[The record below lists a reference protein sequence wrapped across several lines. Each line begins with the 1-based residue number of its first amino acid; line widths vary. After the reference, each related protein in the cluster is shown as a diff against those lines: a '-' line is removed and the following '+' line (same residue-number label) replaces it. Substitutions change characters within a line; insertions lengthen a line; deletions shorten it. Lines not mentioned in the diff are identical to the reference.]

1 MQEKCEII
9 NPYDIGDIPQQTKI
23 VNLNYTNQDF
33 YSMKARLI
41 NFVKEKFGNN
51 FNDFVESSLAIMLIE
66 NFAFLADTLSFK
78 MDQIANEIFI
88 DTVTELDNIFRL
100 AKLVGYKPQGPIG
113 SKALFTAR
121 ITNIQ
126 NADLV
131 IEAPYNFNLVSNGAP
146 LTYELYPADSLNRPI
161 YDEPIVLKAGSLINS
176 NIVGVAGK
184 TTTSSYTS
192 TGEINQVLILNFTS
206 IIDNSVR
213 VFIDGQEWQ
222 NVDFFTSG
230 IANKEFIV
238 EYNSDYSANV
248 IFGTG
253 KGGLIPPLGT
263 KISVQFRIG
272 GSINGDIVTNYAT
285 IEALVNPEGVP
296 SSVPVTFTNYTAGQF
311 GSSGD
316 SVEDIREK
324 IPLYLRTQNRTVS
337 GQDYKSYGNLFRTN
351 FNGIMGK
358 CNPVLRNYGCAA
370 NIIDYFVLVKSGLN
384 NLQQANSQFKSE
396 LTDALDDVKMFTDSI
411 CIKDGEILLVDVLI
425 EVTVDR
431 FYKKFEDELKASMQ
445 SKIDIF
451 FNLNNWD
458 YGESLSDVDI
468 IQSLS
473 DFKQPKSFEI
483 SFNTISE
490 SNLKLV
496 TTKYYEIIRPENT
509 TISFTYV

>member
-1 MQEKCEII
+1 
-9 NPYDIGDIPQQTKI
+9 
-23 VNLNYTNQDF
+23 
-33 YSMKARLI
+33 
-41 NFVKEKFGNN
+41 
-51 FNDFVESSLAIMLIE
+51 
-66 NFAFLADTLSFK
+66 
-78 MDQIANEIFI
+78 
-88 DTVTELDNIFRL
+88 
-100 AKLVGYKPQGPIG
+100 
-113 SKALFTAR
+113 
-121 ITNIQ
+121 
-126 NADLV
+126 
-131 IEAPYNFNLVSNGAP
+131 
-146 LTYELYPADSLNRPI
+146 
-161 YDEPIVLKAGSLINS
+161 
-176 NIVGVAGK
+176 
-184 TTTSSYTS
+184 
-192 TGEINQVLILNFTS
+192 
-206 IIDNSVR
+206 
-213 VFIDGQEWQ
+213 
-222 NVDFFTSG
+222 
-230 IANKEFIV
+230 
-238 EYNSDYSANV
+238 
-248 IFGTG
+248 
-253 KGGLIPPLGT
+253 
-263 KISVQFRIG
+263 
-272 GSINGDIVTNYAT
+272 
-285 IEALVNPEGVP
+285 
-296 SSVPVTFTNYTAGQF
+296 
-311 GSSGD
+311 
-316 SVEDIREK
+316 
-324 IPLYLRTQNRTVS
+324 
-337 GQDYKSYGNLFRTN
+337 
-351 FNGIMGK
+351 MGK